1 MNKAIEIAK
10 KILEKEQRPLNPSQ
24 MYKIAENLGL
34 TEELNFKGKTPWAT
48 FGARIYED
56 LKNNSDTIFEKVQE
70 KPILIKLKK
79 QNFFANDKVV
89 NNSEILS
96 DKLRNIR
103 FKERDLHPILA
114 YFINSNPNFN
124 ALPKTIYHEISQK
137 NSKGLDKW
145 LYPDMVGVSFEKFN
159 SDETYKFLE
168 KFQNI
173 PVKFYSF
180 EIKKEINVSN
190 FREYYFQAVSNSS
203 WANEGYLVALDID
216 ESDEE
221 LTMLMTKTA
230 LSFGIGVLSL
240 DSENIDQSKII
251 APAKFKELLDFSL
264 IDELSQKNKN
274 FQNFIKTVNEYDI
287 KNEIR
292 YKGEFDKILNSEE
305 IKQYMLEKN
314 IKRT

>member
-1 MNKAIEIAK
+1 MNKATEIAK
-10 KILEKEQRPLNPSQ
+10 EILEKEQRPLNPNQ

-48 FGARIYED
+48 FGAYIYMD
-56 LKNNSDTIFEKVQE
+56 LKNDPDTIFEKVQE

-114 YFINSNPNFN
+114 CFINLNPNFN

-264 IDELSQKNKN
+264 IDELSQKK
-274 FQNFIKTVNEYDI
+274 
-287 KNEIR
+287 
-292 YKGEFDKILNSEE
+292 
-305 IKQYMLEKN
+305 
-314 IKRT
+314 

>member
-1 MNKAIEIAK
+1 MNKATEIAK
-10 KILEKEQRPLNPSQ
+10 EILEKEQRPLNPNQ

-34 TEELNFKGKTPWAT
+34 TGGLNFKGKTPWAT